1 MRKKL
6 EYYLKLPYTVLVH
19 RAADGVYE
27 VSIAELDGCLS
38 HGATL
43 EEALRMIEEAK
54 RCWIE
59 ANWEAGDPIPE
70 PDREYLTAM
79 LELYDL
85 HLAKQQQVMG
95 SRPS

>member
-1 MRKKL
+1 VKKKL

-19 RAADGVYE
+19 RATDGVYE

-38 HGATL
+38 HGETL
-43 EEALRMIEEAK
+43 EEALRMIEDAK
-54 RCWIE
+54 RGWIE
-59 ANWEAGDPIPE
+59 ANLEAGDPIPE

-85 HLAKQQQVMG
+85 HLTRQQQTA
-95 SRPS
+95 